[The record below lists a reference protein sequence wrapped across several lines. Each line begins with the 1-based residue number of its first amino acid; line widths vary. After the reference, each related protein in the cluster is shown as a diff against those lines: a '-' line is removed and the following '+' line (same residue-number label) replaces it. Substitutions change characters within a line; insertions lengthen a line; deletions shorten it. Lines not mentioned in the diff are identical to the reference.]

1 MKETPKPAPI
11 LLFVYNRLDS
21 LQRTIEN
28 LKANYLAPQSD
39 LIIFSDGA
47 KTRMDIDNVQAVRD
61 YINDMTG
68 FKSISITERKNNY
81 GLAKNIIEGV
91 SEIIKKS
98 KKVIVLEDD
107 LLTSKNFLCY
117 MNKALDHYES
127 RKDIFSISGYTAD
140 LKSTKQHKYDT
151 YLSLRVSSWGWATW
165 LDQWENI
172 DWVVYDF
179 NNFINDNNKVKSFN
193 LAGADMARMLRKNR
207 EGKNNSWAIR
217 YAYSMFKQKKYCIYP
232 KNSKIKNIGF
242 NSEATNTKNSNIYKS
257 NFDTKNKR
265 NFIFDDSHKPDENIL
280 KEFRKQFSLLNK
292 LIMKTKFLFLREE
305 I

>member
-21 LQRTIEN
+21 LQQTIEN

-47 KTRMDIDNVQAVRD
+47 KTRMDKDNVQAVRD

-107 LLTSKNFLCY
+107 LLTSKNFC
-117 MNKALDHYES
+117 
-127 RKDIFSISGYTAD
+127 
-140 LKSTKQHKYDT
+140 
-151 YLSLRVSSWGWATW
+151 AT
-165 LDQWENI
+165 
-172 DWVVYDF
+172 
-179 NNFINDNNKVKSFN
+179 
-193 LAGADMARMLRKNR
+193 
-207 EGKNNSWAIR
+207 
-217 YAYSMFKQKKYCIYP
+217 
-232 KNSKIKNIGF
+232 
-242 NSEATNTKNSNIYKS
+242 
-257 NFDTKNKR
+257 
-265 NFIFDDSHKPDENIL
+265 
-280 KEFRKQFSLLNK
+280 
-292 LIMKTKFLFLREE
+292 
-305 I
+305 